1 MIPQRSVNELLYE
14 RAEDDASGVTYT
26 FLDAFSGRR
35 ASRTQSLTNG
45 ELLLRTQALA
55 ARIQSVALRGDRV
68 LVLNHPGLDYV
79 VGVYACMLAGVVAVP
94 AYPPEKTRLSRGMER
109 VRAIVEDAQPR
120 CVLVDGE
127 TAEATQGAVTGH
139 LEWINS
145 AEWDAADAARHSLPD
160 VSSDDIA
167 VLQYTSG
174 STGRPKGVML
184 SHGNLLYNLR
194 AGRDAYG
201 IADRMDGVFWL
212 PPYHDMGLI
221 GGLLMALYCGGHSRL
236 LAPLSFLRDPLRWV
250 QAMSDCGS
258 YVSAAPDFAYDLCAR
273 AAAAAPEEVAEL
285 DLSNWHVAIS
295 GAEPVRADTLR
306 RFAEAFA
313 PAGFRQSAFRPSF
326 GLAENTLL
334 VTAPTEGLSIVSLDA
349 AELEQNRVLEAA
361 SGAVARD
368 VVGCGTSA
376 DPAQRVEIVDPRTRA
391 RCPQGVVGEIWV
403 NGPSAARG
411 YWGDAAE
418 STATFGAMTDDGEGP
433 FLRTG
438 DLGFTRDAELFV
450 TGRLKDLIVI
460 RGRNHYPQD
469 LERTV
474 EEAHPSPRGGRCAA
488 FSVDEGAGEQLVLAV
503 EAAAKSS
510 DAERRSMAEA
520 IRTRIGEQHDVSVRE
535 IVFVPRGGIRRTSS
549 GKLRR
554 SAVRT
559 SYLAGEYPPEK
570 RFPRPYTPP
579 RDAVERAV
587 ADAWERV
594 LGIGA
599 VGVHDRFFELGGD
612 SLKAVQLL
620 GNLQASDGYE
630 LTLEEVAE
638 AHTVETVAEV
648 IRRRGTA
655 VRQADEEIRIDLG

>member
-1 MIPQRSVNELLYE
+1 MNELLYE
-14 RAEDDASGVTYT
+14 RAEGDPLGVTYT

-35 ASRTQSLTNG
+35 ATRAQSLTNS
-45 ELLLRTQALA
+45 ELLLRARALA
-55 ARIQSVALRGDRV
+55 AQIQSVALRGDRV
-68 LVLNHPGLDYV
+68 LVLNQPGLDYV

-94 AYPPEKTRLSRGMER
+94 AYPPEKTRLSRGVER
-109 VRAIVEDAQPR
+109 VRAIMQDARPC
-120 CVLVDGE
+120 CVLADGE
-127 TAEATQGAVTGH
+127 AAEATQGAVTGH

-145 AEWDAADAARHSLPD
+145 AEWDTADAARHVLPD
-160 VSSDDIA
+160 MSSDDIA

-184 SHGNLLYNLR
+184 SHGNLLHNLR
-194 AGRDAYG
+194 AGCDAYG
-201 IADRMDGVFWL
+201 IAGRMDGVFWL

-221 GGLLMALYCGGHSRL
+221 GGLLMALYCGGRTRL
-236 LAPLSFLRDPLRWV
+236 LAPLSFIRDPLRWV
-250 QAMSDCGS
+250 QAMSDYGS
-258 YVSAAPDFAYDLCAR
+258 FVSAAPDFAYDLCAR
-273 AAAAAPEEVAEL
+273 AAAAVPEEVAEL

-295 GAEPVRADTLR
+295 GAEPVRADTVR

-334 VTAPTEGLSIVSLDA
+334 VTAPTEGVSLVALDA
-349 AELEQNRVLEAA
+349 AELEQNRVVEAT
-361 SGAVARD
+361 SGAVVRD

-376 DPAQRVEIVDPRTRA
+376 DPAQRVVIVDPQTRV
-391 RCPQGVVGEIWV
+391 RCPQGIVGEIWV
-403 NGPSAARG
+403 NGPSTAGG

-438 DLGFTRDAELFV
+438 DLGFTREAELFV
-450 TGRLKDLIVI
+450 TGRLKDLIII

-474 EEAHPSPRGGRCAA
+474 EGAHPRSLRSGHCVA
-488 FSVDEGAGEQLVLAV
+488 FSVDDGTEERLVLAV

-510 DAERRSMAEA
+510 EADRRSTAEA
-520 IRTRIGEQHDVSVRE
+520 IRTRIGEQHDVAVSE

-554 SAVRT
+554 SAVRI

-570 RFPRPYTPP
+570 RFPRPYMPP

-587 ADAWERV
+587 ADAWGRV

-620 GNLQASDGYE
+620 GHLQASDGYE

-638 AHTVETVAEV
+638 AKTVESVAEV
-648 IRRRGTA
+648 IRRRETA
-655 VRQADEEIRIDLG
+655 VRPAAEEVRIDLG